1 MMHNKL
7 FLVIIFLS
15 LFLSAQAKLG
25 GEIHFGKVWLDNSG
39 KSVNVQGGGFLQSES
54 AFGGYKLD
62 TINLA
67 LAVITCHRSKD
78 LMHWG
83 YHDVALPM
91 SDQKDSDIGKSCILD
106 SQKVIFN
113 ITIGPPVMTWM
124 DS

>member
-1 MMHNKL
+1 MHNKL

-25 GEIHFGKVWLDNSG
+25 GEIHFCKTWLN
-39 KSVNVQGGGFLQSES
+39 NVQGGGFLQSEN
-54 AFGGYKLD
+54 AFGEYKLD
-62 TINLA
+62 AINSA
-67 LAVITCHRSKD
+67 LAVITCYRSKD
-78 LMHWG
+78 LMHCG
-83 YHDVALPM
+83 YRGAALPI
-91 SDQKDSDIGKSCILD
+91 SDQKDSDIGKGCILY